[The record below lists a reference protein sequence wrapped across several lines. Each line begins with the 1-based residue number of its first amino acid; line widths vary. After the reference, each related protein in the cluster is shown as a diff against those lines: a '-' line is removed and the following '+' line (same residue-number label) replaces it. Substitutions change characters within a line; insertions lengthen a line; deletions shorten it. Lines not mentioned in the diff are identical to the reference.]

1 MKALVFGWLI
11 ITIATRSACT
21 ERALDYRGD
30 DGMVVITPDWSSF
43 ASPSSA
49 CYRFYR
55 ADDGKKVNYGTDMF
69 ASAEYFSVVLPVGD
83 YHCLRT
89 IQIRMMLLLLD
100 WKRGVWLRFAL
111 FQACSR
117 VIYIVG
123 MWTMWISHCR
133 VRCDIR
139 LFHAGW

>member
-69 ASAEYFSVVLPVGD
+69 ASAEYFRWYFLWV
-83 YHCLRT
+83 T
-89 IQIRMMLLLLD
+89 II
-100 WKRGVWLRFAL
+100 
-111 FQACSR
+111 AC
-117 VIYIVG
+117 VQYKYE
-123 MWTMWISHCR
+123 
-133 VRCDIR
+133 
-139 LFHAGW
+139 

>member
-69 ASAEYFSVVLPVGD
+69 ASAEPITDTDIHSHHSKMFLFEMTVKIIIRYF
-83 YHCLRT
+83 H
-89 IQIRMMLLLLD
+89 
-100 WKRGVWLRFAL
+100 
-111 FQACSR
+111 
-117 VIYIVG
+117 IVC
-123 MWTMWISHCR
+123 I
-133 VRCDIR
+133 DIR
-139 LFHAGW
+139 NAVSAT

>member
-11 ITIATRSACT
+11 ITIATLSACT

-83 YHCLRT
+83 YHFIIRKSKFPQNPKRSVRFSGKRT
-89 IQIRMMLLLLD
+89 
-100 WKRGVWLRFAL
+100 KRSVQKRKARNTQKAETKVL
-111 FQACSR
+111 
-117 VIYIVG
+117 
-123 MWTMWISHCR
+123 
-133 VRCDIR
+133 
-139 LFHAGW
+139 